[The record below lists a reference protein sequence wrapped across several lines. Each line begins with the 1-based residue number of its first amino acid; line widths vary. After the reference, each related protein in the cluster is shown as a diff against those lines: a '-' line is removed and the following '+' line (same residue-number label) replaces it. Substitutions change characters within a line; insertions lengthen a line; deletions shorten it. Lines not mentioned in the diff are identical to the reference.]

1 MPVTDDQVATL
12 HALLSDDMDRYR
24 QLFSGLDR
32 AEAKKG
38 YSALV
43 TAGFAEAAERRFG
56 TSYRGADIV
65 EFVASVRSRSDQV
78 AAELDPDVAE
88 RVIRVVL
95 EDAPVDDLSRNAIT
109 GAQLL
114 LLIGLIA
121 DAQLDGHGLDQFLA
135 EARKLADQLMS

>member
-12 HALLSDDMDRYR
+12 RALLGDDMDRYR

-43 TAGFAEAAERRFG
+43 TAGFVEAVERRFG
-56 TSYRGADIV
+56 TSYQDADIV
-65 EFVASVRSRSDQV
+65 EFVASVRARSDQV

-121 DAQLDGHGLDQFLA
+121 DAQLDSQGLDQFLA
-135 EARKLADQLMS
+135 SARKFADQLMG

>member
-1 MPVTDDQVATL
+1 
-12 HALLSDDMDRYR
+12 MDRYR

-43 TAGFAEAAERRFG
+43 TAGFVEAAERRFG
-56 TSYRGADIV
+56 TSYQAVGIV
-65 EFVASVRSRSDQV
+65 EFVADVRGRSDQV

-95 EDAPVDDLSRNAIT
+95 ENAPVDDLSRNAIT

-121 DAQLDGHGLDQFLA
+121 DARLDSQELDQFLA
-135 EARKLADQLMS
+135 GARKFADQLMS

>member
-12 HALLSDDMDRYR
+12 RALLSDDMDRYR

-43 TAGFAEAAERRFG
+43 TAGFVEAVERRFG
-56 TSYRGADIV
+56 TSYQAANIV
-65 EFVASVRSRSDQV
+65 EFVAEVRARSDQV

-114 LLIGLIA
+114 LLIGLVA
-121 DAQLDGHGLDQFLA
+121 DAQLDSQELEQFLA
-135 EARKLADQLMS
+135 GARKFADQLMS

>member
-1 MPVTDDQVATL
+1 
-12 HALLSDDMDRYR
+12 MDRYR

-43 TAGFAEAAERRFG
+43 TAGFVEAVERRFG
-56 TSYRGADIV
+56 ISYQGADIV
-65 EFVASVRSRSDQV
+65 GFVAGVRARSDQV
-78 AAELDPDVAE
+78 AAELDPDVPE

-95 EDAPVDDLSRNAIT
+95 EDAPVDDLSRNAVT

-121 DAQLDGHGLDQFLA
+121 DRAARQPGARPVPGRRQ
-135 EARKLADQLMS
+135 EARRPADGLNPDRSAPPWQ